1 MERRRKRKRRK
12 RKKRRRNTSY
22 SISSCC
28 QHTENIKPI
37 QQALNEC
44 LMNELNLNK
53 HSPFN
58 YCYFPP
64 GLGRI
69 NGNLKKSSEH
79 PNTS

>member
-1 MERRRKRKRRK
+1 MEEKEEGKKEEGNKRR
-12 RKKRRRNTSY
+12 NISY
-22 SISSCC
+22 TISSC
-28 QHTENIKPI
+28 QHTENIRPI

-64 GLGRI
+64 GKWK
-69 NGNLKKSSEH
+69 NQWKLKEIF
-79 PNTS
+79 